1 MNLSYAYILL
11 AFAIGFEITG
21 TSLVKDSEGFTRWIP
36 TIICLGTICFSYYL
50 LSNVV
55 NYIPVGIAYA
65 TWSALGTAAI
75 TIIGAVSYTH
85 LTLPTKRIV

>member
-11 AFAIGFEITG
+11 AFAIVFEITG

-55 NYIPVGIAYA
+55 TYIPVGIAYA
-65 TWSALGTAAI
+65 TWSALGLSLI
-75 TIIGAVSYTH
+75 HI
-85 LTLPTKRIV
+85 